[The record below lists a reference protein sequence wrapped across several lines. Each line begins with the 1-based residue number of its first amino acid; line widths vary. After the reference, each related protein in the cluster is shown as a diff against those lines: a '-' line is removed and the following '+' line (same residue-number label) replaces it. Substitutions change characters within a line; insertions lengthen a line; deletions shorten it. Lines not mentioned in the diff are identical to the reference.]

1 MELEGFTMTATD
13 VKKLDAA
20 QTKAMILYAGEKIRE
35 NKPLLTKV
43 DSAIGDGD
51 HGIGMSVGFEK
62 VEENLKDQEFTTIND
77 IFKKTGMSMVQSM
90 GGASGVIF
98 GTMFLGGVKD
108 LDSKS
113 ELDVPVLS
121 EIFSASLDAIK
132 QRGKASLGDKTM
144 IDALEPAVNGLK
156 ESVTDSATLL
166 EALKKAEENA
176 ADGVENSKN
185 YIAKF
190 GRAKSLGE
198 RALGNQD
205 AGATSV
211 WIIFK
216 SMREWVEQLN
226 K

>member
-176 ADGVENSKN
+176 ADGVEKSKN